1 MLIGLSRAIPRVL
14 EGAPQG
20 EIQAD
25 KSLSIKDSPS
35 ANAENDPTKTSASL
49 QPELII
55 PSVESGAKP
64 WPTMDLVLTIG
75 AVKLHLYDEYA
86 TERNLRD
93 CGIARF
99 VLNNNSL
106 RMKMLSNGS
115 YEAQVILKSFTM
127 SNTRKGDTK
136 FREIIPAAQ
145 HERNQVMV
153 LYSVAGGRDNSS
165 VAIVTVDS
173 PQLILAI
180 DPMFA
185 LLDFITGPFSVPTS
199 QPQPGAASSVQARS
213 SGTPG
218 PDTQGGGIGFR
229 FDMHDVVVSILE
241 DETSADSRA
250 IRLYVRQLLL
260 SQQVNSC
267 YHLPLLPRLIPWYIG
282 HSRFDHRRPRDVAN
296 AHEQCRRLCSVF
308 G

>member
-1 MLIGLSRAIPRVL
+1 MTQDQYKALVGLSRAIPRIL

-20 EIQAD
+20 EHQAD
-25 KSLSIKDSPS
+25 QSLSIKSPS
-35 ANAENDPTKTSASL
+35 SLPTDSENDPTKISVSL

-55 PSVESGAKP
+55 PSVEGVAKP

-75 AVKLHLYDEYA
+75 AVKLHLYDENA
-86 TERNLRD
+86 TEQNLRD

-99 VLNNNSL
+99 ALNNNTL

-115 YEAQVILKSFTM
+115 YEVQVILKSFTM
-127 SNTRKGDTK
+127 GNTRKGDTK
-136 FREIIPAAQ
+136 FREIIPAAR
-145 HERNQVMV
+145 HDRNQVMV

-165 VAIVTVDS
+165 VAVVTVDS

-185 LLDFITGPFSVPTS
+185 LLDFATSPFSTPAP
-199 QPQPGAASSVQARS
+199 QPQPRAASATQTRMS
-213 SGTPG
+213 
-218 PDTQGGGIGFR
+218 DTRAVTQESDTLGQEGGIGFR
-229 FDMHDVVVSILE
+229 FDMHDVVVSVLE

-260 SQQVNSC
+260 SQQVILN
-267 YHLPLLPRLIPWYIG
+267 PT
-282 HSRFDHRRPRDVAN
+282 RPFTFR
-296 AHEQCRRLCSVF
+296 
-308 G
+308 

>member
-1 MLIGLSRAIPRVL
+1 M
-14 EGAPQG
+14 
-20 EIQAD
+20 
-25 KSLSIKDSPS
+25 SIKSPTSPS
-35 ANAENDPTKTSASL
+35 PDSDNDPTKVSAGL

-64 WPTMDLVLTIG
+64 WTTTDLVVTIG
-75 AVKLHLYDEYA
+75 AVKLHLYDEHA
-86 TERNLRD
+86 TERNSRD

-99 VLNNNSL
+99 ALNNNSL

-136 FREIIPAAQ
+136 FREIVPAAR
-145 HERNQVMV
+145 HDRNQVMV
-153 LYSVAGGRDNSS
+153 LYSAAGGRDNSS

-185 LLDFITGPFSVPTS
+185 LLDFAMSPFNTPTP
-199 QPQPGAASSVQARS
+199 QPQPGAASTAQVKTGNIQAATQGS
-213 SGTPG
+213 DAPE
-218 PDTQGGGIGFR
+218 QGGGVGFR
-229 FDMHDVVVSILE
+229 FDLHDVVVSILE
-241 DETSADSRA
+241 DETSVDSRA

-260 SQQVNSC
+260 SQQVTSY
-267 YHLPLLPRLIPWYIG
+267 YHSLFCFRT
-282 HSRFDHRRPRDVAN
+282 
-296 AHEQCRRLCSVF
+296 C
-308 G
+308 

>member
-14 EGAPQG
+14 QGAPQG

-25 KSLSIKDSPS
+25 KSLSITSPTTPSPDSK
-35 ANAENDPTKTSASL
+35 NDPTKISASL

-55 PSVESGAKP
+55 PSLESGAKP
-64 WPTMDLVLTIG
+64 WTTTDLVVTIDT
-75 AVKLHLYDEYA
+75 VKLHLYDEHA
-86 TERNLRD
+86 TERNLCD

-127 SNTRKGDTK
+127 SNTRKCDTK
-136 FREIIPAAQ
+136 FTEIVPAAR
-145 HERNQVMV
+145 HDRNQVMV
-153 LYSVAGGRDNSS
+153 LYSAAGGGDNSS

-185 LLDFITGPFSVPTS
+185 LLDFAMSPFNAPT
-199 QPQPGAASSVQARS
+199 PQPHPETASTVQVETGSTQAAAQAS
-213 SGTPG
+213 DAPE
-218 PDTQGGGIGFR
+218 QGGGIEFR
-229 FDMHDVVVSILE
+229 FDLHDVVVSVLE

-260 SQQVNSC
+260 SQQVNS
-267 YHLPLLPRLIPWYIG
+267 HF
-282 HSRFDHRRPRDVAN
+282 HSSS
-296 AHEQCRRLCSVF
+296 CS
-308 G
+308 GMD

>member
-1 MLIGLSRAIPRVL
+1 VKLHLTQDQFKVLIGLSRAIPHVL
-14 EGAPQG
+14 QGAPQG

-25 KSLSIKDSPS
+25 QSLSIKSPS
-35 ANAENDPTKTSASL
+35 TPPVDDPTTISAGL

-64 WPTMDLVLTIG
+64 WTTTDLVVTIG
-75 AVKLHLYDEYA
+75 AVKLHLYDEHA

-93 CGIARF
+93 CGIAKF
-99 VLNNNSL
+99 ALNNNSL

-136 FREIIPAAQ
+136 FTEIIPAAR
-145 HERNQVMV
+145 HDRNQVMV
-153 LYSVAGGRDNSS
+153 LYTAAGGRDNSS

-185 LLDFITGPFSVPTS
+185 LLDFAMSPFNTPPP
-199 QPQPGAASSVQARS
+199 QPQPGSASTAQVGVENTQAATQAS
-213 SGTPG
+213 DTPE
-218 PDTQGGGIGFR
+218 QGGGIGFR
-229 FDMHDVVVSILE
+229 FDLHDVVISILE
-241 DETSADSRA
+241 DETSVDSRA
-250 IRLYVRQLLL
+250 MRLYVRQLLL
-260 SQQVNSC
+260 SQQVNS
-267 YHLPLLPRLIPWYIG
+267 HLFVLERTDLW
-282 HSRFDHRRPRDVAN
+282 
-296 AHEQCRRLCSVF
+296 CREFSL
-308 G
+308 